1 MTDPGHGDVT
11 QLLHDWS
18 SGRQQALDEL
28 FPLVYN
34 ELKAMAARHLR
45 RERSGHTL
53 QATALVHEAYLKLV
67 GQHRGQ
73 WQDRAHFFAIAA
85 RVMRRILVDHA
96 RRHQASKRDGGRQRI
111 SLEQAPELS
120 CEPDVDFLALDQALT
135 RLGELDA
142 RQAKVVEFRYFG
154 GLTVP
159 ETAEVLQISEATVA
173 REWRMAR
180 VWLYREMHGE
190 GQPSPNSS
198 TPRAPRSRS

>member
-1 MTDPGHGDVT
+1 MSDPRRGDVT

-18 SGRQQALDEL
+18 GGRQEALDEL
-28 FPLVYN
+28 FPLVYA
-34 ELKAMAARHLR
+34 ELKAMAGRQLR
-45 RERSGHTL
+45 RERKDHTL

-96 RRHQASKRDGGRQRI
+96 RRHQASKRAGGQQKV
-111 SLEQAPELS
+111 SLEHAPELS
-120 CEPDVDFLALDQALT
+120 SEPSMDFLALDEALT
-135 RLGELDA
+135 KLGQLDE
-142 RQAKVVEFRYFG
+142 RQVKVVELRYFG

-159 ETAEVLQISEATVA
+159 ETAEVLGISEATVA

-180 VWLYREMHGE
+180 VWLYRELHGAE
-190 GQPSPNSS
+190 ADQETGDG
-198 TPRAPRSRS
+198 